1 MTKED
6 AIQELRDMLNGDI
19 DEYGEE
25 GSEYTCEAV
34 EMAIEALQER
44 KTGKWIKR
52 HYVCEDGKLDT
63 FICSECRYECCYD
76 AETGVSAD
84 DYKYCPDCGAKMEV
98 DNADVLVDA
107 DKEGAADEH

>member
-44 KTGKWIKR
+44 KTGKWIN
-52 HYVCEDGKLDT
+52 HIEDGYV
-63 FICSECRYECCYD
+63 ECPVCGHLTTCWNED
-76 AETGVSAD
+76 GLED
-84 DYKYCPDCGAKMEV
+84 LHYCFWCGAKMT
-98 DNADVLVDA
+98 
-107 DKEGAADEH
+107 KEGGDEH

>member
-34 EMAIEALQER
+34 DMAIEALQER
-44 KTGKWIKR
+44 KTGKWIEER
-52 HYVCEDGKLDT
+52 QDHTYVNGYLTEYYTACSACGARAFVDT
-63 FICSECRYECCYD
+63 EKGLLKT
-76 AETGVSAD
+76 A
-84 DYKYCPDCGAKMEV
+84 YCPWCGAKMT
-98 DNADVLVDA
+98 
-107 DKEGAADEH
+107 KEGGDEH